1 MNWIFINTNSGLAIP
16 NNQLVQLPVPK
27 SWGDMASLATFPNFS
42 GFTDSHVWITGITIA
57 IVASIETLLSI
68 EAADRL
74 DVHRRITDTN
84 RELRAQALAT
94 WCAPLLAGCL

>member
-1 MNWIFINTNSGLAIP
+1 M
-16 NNQLVQLPVPK
+16 PK
-27 SWGDMASLATFPNFS
+27 SWGDVASLATFPNFS

-94 WCAPLLAGCL
+94 WCALLLAGCL